1 MAMQTLNPPTGPRA
15 GRKPSYNLFN
25 RGGIQKRGQ
34 QSTRVDKDGDLD
46 MDAAS
51 PNTGRGR
58 GIDNRR
64 KTSRVLSQEFS
75 GRGHPSGSRVSSQ
88 GSMGRG
94 HPSRDTRRVDPTSIQ
109 RAVLRTLG
117 SQEPLRKGKRNF
129 SATNRGA
136 DNNIA
141 SPAEAAIESLEHII
155 VYGLKESKA
164 AFNPGGGVKDLLDFL
179 ERKATPSDAMS
190 HEVVRIRKS
199 RDQGDALIISVR
211 SEDAPRITRLNGY
224 QFAGATLKIAAMSIE
239 PRKSP
244 TSNANKT
251 TSAEGVEVSELLKNV
266 LDRRYDHDA
275 KVLDLSNLG
284 QDPQLV
290 SIGMFGSTSTTS
302 KFFPALMKVC
312 DSVFAT
318 EQQKMEAVPSV
329 SLAGNGLANL
339 DSVTTLAQTFPN
351 LKNLDLSNNQFKSIQ
366 SLDRWRMKF
375 RKLEHV
381 VLTGNPVVDNE
392 PTLIAEL
399 MRWYPSL
406 RRVGTTQVRSEE
418 EAQAAMSPPV
428 SIPTAPASFQD
439 DMDIAKHF
447 VTHFFP
453 AFDTDRHA
461 LVRECYDK
469 YSRFSMSVNN
479 SALRDQSSAEPPMS
493 WEHYLRNS
501 RNLKKLKDP
510 KKRADRLYQG
520 QNSIQFAF
528 DVMPP
533 TVHPSIISEQEKWC
547 IECRSLPGVPDDNTP
562 GGVNGLMITVHG
574 QYMEANNKPWNRHA
588 NALRSFDRTFVLGPG
603 TGPAGIRVVS
613 DLLVLRAYGGFEA
626 FKPDA
631 PAAESHTK
639 RSRCQTHLLT
649 PQELGLPE
657 DFGQR
662 MEGKTEEQVLK
673 EKIAMELTQRT
684 GMKLEYSGMCLD
696 ENGWNLEGAF
706 GAFEAAKPNL
716 PQDAFLQL

>member
-1 MAMQTLNPPTGPRA
+1 MAMQTVNPPTGPRA
-15 GRKPSYNLFN
+15 GRKTSYNLSN

-51 PNTGRGR
+51 PNKGRGR

-64 KTSRVLSQEFS
+64 KISRVLSQESS
-75 GRGHPSGSRVSSQ
+75 GRGHPSRET
-88 GSMGRG
+88 RG
-94 HPSRDTRRVDPTSIQ
+94 ARVDPASIQ
-109 RAVLRTLG
+109 RTVLRTLG
-117 SQEPLRKGKRNF
+117 TQEASRKGKRTF
-129 SATNRGA
+129 SASNRVA
-136 DNNIA
+136 SDNTG
-141 SPAEAAIESLEHII
+141 SLAEEATGSLEHII

-164 AFNPGGGVKDLLDFL
+164 ASNPGGGVKDLLNFL
-179 ERKATPSDAMS
+179 ERKATPSDAMP
-190 HEVVRIRKS
+190 HETVRIRKS
-199 RDQGDALIISVR
+199 RDQGDALIMSVR
-211 SEDAPRITRLNGY
+211 REDAPRIIRLNGY
-224 QFAGATLKIAAMSIE
+224 QFAGATLKIAPFSIE
-239 PRKSP
+239 PRK
-244 TSNANKT
+244 T
-251 TSAEGVEVSELLKNV
+251 TSTEGVEVTELLKSV
-266 LDRRYDHDA
+266 LARRYNDDA

-290 SIGMFGSTSTTS
+290 NIGMFGSTTTTS

-351 LKNLDLSNNQFKSIQ
+351 LKNLDLSKNQFKSIH

-375 RKLEHV
+375 RKLEHI
-381 VLTGNPVVDNE
+381 VLAGNPLVDSD
-392 PTLIAEL
+392 PVLIAEL

-406 RRVGTTQVRSEE
+406 RHVGTTQVRSKE
-418 EAQAAMSPPV
+418 EAHAAMAPKV
-428 SIPTAPASFQD
+428 AIPTAPASFQD

-453 AFDTDRHA
+453 AFDTDRHG

-479 SALRDQSSAEPPMS
+479 SALRDQSTGQPPMS
-493 WEHYLRNS
+493 WEHYLRSS
-501 RNLKKLKDP
+501 RNLTKLKNP
-510 KKRADRLYQG
+510 RARADRLYQG
-520 QNSIQFAF
+520 QSSIQFAF
-528 DVMPP
+528 DIMPP
-533 TVHPSIISEQEKWC
+533 TIHPSLMTEQEKWC
-547 IECRSLPGVPDDNTP
+547 IECHPLPGVPDMKTP

-588 NALRSFDRTFVLGPG
+588 NALRSFDRTFVIGPG
-603 TGPAGIRVVS
+603 DGPGGIRVVS
-613 DLLVLRAYGGFEA
+613 DLLVLRAYGGYEA

-631 PAAESHTK
+631 PAEDLPTK
-639 RSRCQTHLLT
+639 RTRQQTHLHT

-657 DFGQR
+657 GFGVR
-662 MEGKTEEQVLK
+662 VEGKSEEQVLK
-673 EKIAMELTQRT
+673 EKTAMELTNRT
-684 GMKLEYSGMCLD
+684 GMKLEYSGLCLD
-696 ENGWNLEGAF
+696 ENAWNLEAAF